1 MNANRTKI
9 LSTAALIAILFI
21 QIFWMWN
28 TYNINARQLGKECDE
43 ILEEAIALE
52 LDKTNRCD
60 SFFESGDTVAN
71 SNIYNSTLSLYDA
84 IYKKSHQDANIDTLT
99 IIADSI
105 IKAKKSPFRIAI
117 NKVNMKTGKVM
128 EGKNINSNIF
138 PFLEEVKTNILPV
151 RLDNSV
157 GFQMTITN
165 GSIYIFSHNWVLLLI
180 SILIS
185 IVIILSIIDQI
196 NYINEQERVRLL
208 REDFSYAMVHD
219 MKSPLTSIIMGTRYL
234 HSGVL
239 EKKPE
244 IKEKYFAIV
253 EDEAQ
258 HLLALINRLLTI
270 SKLEHGKLT
279 IRKTEVD
286 LEEMIADVAD
296 KYEAKSSKPI
306 HITTDIACSTALADE
321 EYLKEAISNMVDN
334 ATKYSKDEIN
344 IKISTSEDDHHIYIK
359 VYDEGIGIA
368 KSELKTIFNRYERAA
383 EHEKNPQKTRGGF
396 GIGLNYVLQVI
407 QAHGG
412 KISVKSEKGKY
423 SEFTISLPKYLTIK
437 TLAQMAL

>member
-9 LSTAALIAILFI
+9 LSTAALIAILLI
-21 QIFWMWN
+21 QMFWMWN
-28 TYNINARQLGKECDE
+28 TYNINARQLGKEYDE
-43 ILEEAIALE
+43 ILKKTIALE

-60 SFFESGDTVAN
+60 SFFESGDTVAY

-105 IKAKKSPFRIAI
+105 IKAEKLPFRIDI
-117 NKVNMKTGKVM
+117 NKVNMKTGKVIK
-128 EGKNINSNIF
+128 GKNINSNIF

-151 RLDNSV
+151 RLDYSV

-165 GSIYIFSHNWVLLLI
+165 GSIYIIRHNWVLLLI

-185 IVIILSIIDQI
+185 IVIILSLIDQI
-196 NYINEQERVRLL
+196 NYIDEQERVRLL

-219 MKSPLTSIIMGTRYL
+219 MKSPLTSIIMGTKYL

-244 IKEKYFAIV
+244 IKEKYFCIV

-258 HLLALINRLLTI
+258 HLLVLINRLLTI
-270 SKLEHGKLT
+270 SKLEHGKLH
-279 IRKTEVD
+279 IQKAEVN
-286 LEEMIADVAD
+286 LETMIDDVAD
-296 KYEAKSSKPI
+296 KYKAKSAKPI
-306 HITTDIACSTALADE
+306 HITTHIRTTTALADE
-321 EYLKEAISNMVDN
+321 EYLKEAISNLVDN
-334 ATKYSKDEIN
+334 ATKYSKEEIN
-344 IKISTSEDDHHIYIK
+344 IQISTLENDKNVYIK
-359 VYDEGIGIA
+359 VFDEGIGIA
-368 KSELKTIFNRYERAA
+368 KSELKTIFNRFERAV
-383 EHEKNPQKTRGGF
+383 EHERDARKTRGGF

-407 QAHGG
+407 NAHGG
-412 KISVKSEKGKY
+412 KISVKSEKDKW
-423 SEFTISLPKYLTIK
+423 SEFTISLPKY
-437 TLAQMAL
+437 

>member
-9 LSTAALIAILFI
+9 LSTAALIAILLI
-21 QIFWMWN
+21 QMFWMWN
-28 TYNINARQLGKECDE
+28 TYNINARQLGKEYDE
-43 ILEEAIALE
+43 ILKKTIALE

-60 SFFESGDTVAN
+60 SFFESGDTVAY

-105 IKAKKSPFRIAI
+105 IKAEKLPFRIDI
-117 NKVNMKTGKVM
+117 NKVNMKTGKVI
-128 EGKNINSNIF
+128 EGKNFNSNIF

-151 RLDNSV
+151 RLDYSV

-165 GSIYIFSHNWVLLLI
+165 GSIYIIRHNWVLLLI

-185 IVIILSIIDQI
+185 IVIILSLIDQI
-196 NYINEQERVRLL
+196 NYIDEQERVRLL

-219 MKSPLTSIIMGTRYL
+219 MKSPLTSIIMGTKYL

-244 IKEKYFAIV
+244 IKEKYFCIV

-270 SKLEHGKLT
+270 SKLEHGKLH
-279 IRKTEVD
+279 IQKAEVN
-286 LEEMIADVAD
+286 LETMIDDVAD
-296 KYEAKSSKPI
+296 KYKAKSAKPI
-306 HITTDIACSTALADE
+306 HITTHIRTTTALADE
-321 EYLKEAISNMVDN
+321 EYLKEAISNLVDN
-334 ATKYSKDEIN
+334 ATKYSKEEIN
-344 IKISTSEDDHHIYIK
+344 IQISTLENDKNVYIK
-359 VYDEGIGIA
+359 VFDEGIGIA
-368 KSELKTIFNRYERAA
+368 KSELKNIFNRFERAA
-383 EHEKNPQKTRGGF
+383 EHERDARKTRGGF

-407 QAHGG
+407 NAHGG
-412 KISVKSEKGKY
+412 RISVKSEKDKW
-423 SEFTISLPKYLTIK
+423 SEFTISLPKY
-437 TLAQMAL
+437 

>member
-9 LSTAALIAILFI
+9 LSTTALIAILLI
-21 QIFWMWN
+21 QMFWMWN
-28 TYNINARQLGKECDE
+28 TYNINARQLGKECNE
-43 ILEEAIALE
+43 ILEKAIALE

-60 SFFESGDTVAN
+60 SFFESGDTVAY

-105 IKAKKSPFRIAI
+105 IKAEKLPFRIDI
-117 NKVNMKTGKVM
+117 NKVNMKTGKVI

-151 RLDNSV
+151 RLDYSV

-165 GSIYIFSHNWVLLLI
+165 GSIYIIRHNWVLLLI

-219 MKSPLTSIIMGTRYL
+219 MKSPLTSIIMGTKYL

-244 IKEKYFAIV
+244 IKEKYFTIV

-270 SKLEHGKLT
+270 SKLEHGKLN
-279 IRKTEVD
+279 IQKTVVK
-286 LEEMIADVAD
+286 LEPMIEDVTE
-296 KYEAKSSKPI
+296 KYKAKSTKPI
-306 HITTDIACSTALADE
+306 HIATQLKVTTVAADE
-321 EYLKEAISNMVDN
+321 EYLKEAISNLIDN
-334 ATKYSKDEIN
+334 ATKYSKEKIN
-344 IKISTSEDDHHIYIK
+344 IRISTLEDNHYIYIK
-359 VYDEGIGIA
+359 VYDEGIGIS
-368 KSELKTIFNRYERAA
+368 KSEQKSVFNRFERAA
-383 EHEKNPQKTRGGF
+383 EHEKNVNKTRKGF
-396 GIGLNYVLQVI
+396 GIGLNYVFQVI
-407 QAHGG
+407 HAHGG
-412 KISVKSEKGKY
+412 KISLKSEKDKWT
-423 SEFTISLPKYLTIK
+423 EFTIALPKVSDK
-437 TLAQMAL
+437 Q

>member
-9 LSTAALIAILFI
+9 LSTAALIAILLI
-21 QIFWMWN
+21 QMFWMWN
-28 TYNINARQLGKECDE
+28 TYNINARQLGKEYDE
-43 ILEEAIALE
+43 ILKKTIALE
-52 LDKTNRCD
+52 MDKTNRCD

-117 NKVNMKTGKVM
+117 NKVNMKTGKVI

-151 RLDNSV
+151 RLDYSV

-165 GSIYIFSHNWVLLLI
+165 GSIYIIRHNWVLLLI

-185 IVIILSIIDQI
+185 IVIILSLIDQI
-196 NYINEQERVRLL
+196 NYIDEQERVRLL

-219 MKSPLTSIIMGTRYL
+219 MKSPLTSIIMGTKYL

-244 IKEKYFAIV
+244 MKEKYFCIV

-270 SKLEHGKLT
+270 SKLEHGKLH
-279 IRKTEVD
+279 IQKAEVN
-286 LEEMIADVAD
+286 LETMIEDVVD
-296 KYEAKSSKPI
+296 KYKAKSAKPI
-306 HITTDIACSTALADE
+306 HITTRFGATSALADE
-321 EYLKEAISNMVDN
+321 EYLKEAISNLVDN
-334 ATKYSKDEIN
+334 ATKYSKEEIN
-344 IKISTSEDDHHIYIK
+344 IEISTLEDDRNVYIK
-359 VYDEGIGIA
+359 VFDEGIGIA
-368 KSELKTIFNRYERAA
+368 KSELKTIFNRFERAA
-383 EHEKNPQKTRGGF
+383 EHEKNARKTRGGF

-407 QAHGG
+407 NAHSG
-412 KISVKSEKGKY
+412 KISVKSEKDKW
-423 SEFTISLPKYLTIK
+423 SEFTISLPK
-437 TLAQMAL
+437 

>member
-9 LSTAALIAILFI
+9 LSTAALIAILLI
-21 QIFWMWN
+21 QMFWMWN
-28 TYNINARQLGKECDE
+28 TYNINARQLGKEYDE
-43 ILEEAIALE
+43 ILKKTIALE

-60 SFFESGDTVAN
+60 SFFESGDTVAY

-105 IKAKKSPFRIAI
+105 IKAEKLPFRIDI
-117 NKVNMKTGKVM
+117 NKVNMKTGKVI

-151 RLDNSV
+151 RLDHSV

-165 GSIYIFSHNWVLLLI
+165 GSIYIIRHNWVLLLI

-185 IVIILSIIDQI
+185 IVIILSLIDQI
-196 NYINEQERVRLL
+196 NYIDEQERVRLL

-219 MKSPLTSIIMGTRYL
+219 MKSPLTSIIMGTKYL

-244 IKEKYFAIV
+244 IKEKYFCIV

-270 SKLEHGKLT
+270 SKLEHGKLH
-279 IRKTEVD
+279 IQKAEVN
-286 LEEMIADVAD
+286 LETMIEDVVD
-296 KYEAKSSKPI
+296 KYKAKSAKPI
-306 HITTDIACSTALADE
+306 HITTRFGTTSALADE
-321 EYLKEAISNMVDN
+321 EYLKEAISNLVDN
-334 ATKYSKDEIN
+334 ATKYSKEEIN
-344 IKISTSEDDHHIYIK
+344 IQISTLENDKNVDIK
-359 VYDEGIGIA
+359 VFDEGIGIA
-368 KSELKTIFNRYERAA
+368 KSELKNIFNRFERAA
-383 EHEKNPQKTRGGF
+383 EHERDARKTRGGF

-407 QAHGG
+407 NAHGG
-412 KISVKSEKGKY
+412 KISVKSEKDKW
-423 SEFTISLPKYLTIK
+423 SEFTISLPKY
-437 TLAQMAL
+437 

>member
-9 LSTAALIAILFI
+9 LSTAALIAILLI
-21 QIFWMWN
+21 QMFWMWN
-28 TYNINARQLGKECDE
+28 TYNINARQLGKEYDE
-43 ILEEAIALE
+43 ILKKTIALE

-105 IKAKKSPFRIAI
+105 IKAEKLPFRIDI
-117 NKVNMKTGKVM
+117 NKVNMKTGKVI

-151 RLDNSV
+151 RLDYSV

-165 GSIYIFSHNWVLLLI
+165 GSIYIIRHNWVLLLI

-185 IVIILSIIDQI
+185 IVIILSLIDQI
-196 NYINEQERVRLL
+196 NYIDEQERVRLL

-219 MKSPLTSIIMGTRYL
+219 MKSPLTSIIMGTKYL

-244 IKEKYFAIV
+244 MKEKYFCIV

-270 SKLEHGKLT
+270 SKLEHGKLH
-279 IRKTEVD
+279 IQKAEVN
-286 LEEMIADVAD
+286 LETMIEDVVD
-296 KYEAKSSKPI
+296 KYKAKSAKPI
-306 HITTDIACSTALADE
+306 HITTRFGTTSALADE
-321 EYLKEAISNMVDN
+321 EYLKEAISNLVDN
-334 ATKYSKDEIN
+334 ATKYSKEEIN
-344 IKISTSEDDHHIYIK
+344 IQISTLENDKNVYIK
-359 VYDEGIGIA
+359 VFDEGIGIA
-368 KSELKTIFNRYERAA
+368 KSELKNIFNRFERAA
-383 EHEKNPQKTRGGF
+383 EHERDARKTRGGF

-407 QAHGG
+407 NAHGG
-412 KISVKSEKGKY
+412 RISVKSEKDKW
-423 SEFTISLPKYLTIK
+423 SEFTISLPKY
-437 TLAQMAL
+437 

>member
-9 LSTAALIAILFI
+9 LSTAALIAILLI
-21 QIFWMWN
+21 QMFWMWN
-28 TYNINARQLGKECDE
+28 TYNINARKLGKECDE

-117 NKVNMKTGKVM
+117 NKVNMKTGKVI

-151 RLDNSV
+151 RLDYSV

-165 GSIYIFSHNWVLLLI
+165 GSIYIIRHNWVLLLI

-185 IVIILSIIDQI
+185 IVIILSLIDQI
-196 NYINEQERVRLL
+196 NYIDEQERVRLL

-219 MKSPLTSIIMGTRYL
+219 MKSPLTSIIMGTKYL

-244 IKEKYFAIV
+244 IKEKYFCIV

-270 SKLEHGKLT
+270 SKLEHGKLH
-279 IRKTEVD
+279 IQKAEVN
-286 LEEMIADVAD
+286 LETMIEDVVD
-296 KYEAKSSKPI
+296 KYKAKSAKPI
-306 HITTDIACSTALADE
+306 HITTRFGTTSALADE

-334 ATKYSKDEIN
+334 ATKYSKDKIN
-344 IKISTSEDDHHIYIK
+344 IQISTFEDDKHIYIK

-368 KSELKTIFNRYERAA
+368 KSELKTIFNRYERAT
-383 EHEKNPQKTRGGF
+383 EHEKNPKKTRGGF

-423 SEFTISLPKYLTIK
+423 SEFTISLPK
-437 TLAQMAL
+437 

>member
-1 MNANRTKI
+1 MKINRAKI
-9 LSTAALIAILFI
+9 LSTTALIAVLVM
-21 QIFWMWN
+21 QLFWMWN
-28 TYNINARQLGKECDE
+28 TFEMTVHQMGYASIWGLTPNAR
-43 ILEEAIALE
+43 IEALLSAFMQS
-52 LDKTNRCD
+52 R
-60 SFFESGDTVAN
+60 FTVF
-71 SNIYNSTLSLYDA
+71 T
-84 IYKKSHQDANIDTLT
+84 
-99 IIADSI
+99 
-105 IKAKKSPFRIAI
+105 
-117 NKVNMKTGKVM
+117 
-128 EGKNINSNIF
+128 
-138 PFLEEVKTNILPV
+138 
-151 RLDNSV
+151 
-157 GFQMTITN
+157 
-165 GSIYIFSHNWVLLLI
+165 
-180 SILIS
+180 SILTT
-185 IVIILSIIDQI
+185 IVIIHSIIDQI
-196 NYINEQERVRLL
+196 NYIDEQERIRLL

-244 IKEKYFAIV
+244 IKEKYFTIV

>member
-9 LSTAALIAILFI
+9 LSTAALIAILLI
-21 QIFWMWN
+21 QMFWMWN
-28 TYNINARQLGKECDE
+28 TYNINARQLGKEYDE
-43 ILEEAIALE
+43 ILKKTIALE

-60 SFFESGDTVAN
+60 SFFESGDTVAY

-105 IKAKKSPFRIAI
+105 IKAEKLPFRIDI
-117 NKVNMKTGKVM
+117 NKVNMKTGKVI

-151 RLDNSV
+151 RLDYSV

-165 GSIYIFSHNWVLLLI
+165 GSIYIIRHNWVLLLI

-185 IVIILSIIDQI
+185 IVIILSLIDQI
-196 NYINEQERVRLL
+196 NYIDEQERVRLL

-219 MKSPLTSIIMGTRYL
+219 MKSPLTSIIMGTKYL

-244 IKEKYFAIV
+244 IKEKYFCIV

-270 SKLEHGKLT
+270 SKLEHGKLH
-279 IRKTEVD
+279 IQKAEVN
-286 LEEMIADVAD
+286 LETMIDDVAD
-296 KYEAKSSKPI
+296 KYKAKSAKPI
-306 HITTDIACSTALADE
+306 HITTHIRTTTALADE
-321 EYLKEAISNMVDN
+321 EYLKEAISNLVDN
-334 ATKYSKDEIN
+334 ATKYSKEEIN
-344 IKISTSEDDHHIYIK
+344 IQISTLENDKNVYIK
-359 VYDEGIGIA
+359 VFDEGIGIA
-368 KSELKTIFNRYERAA
+368 KSELKTIFNRFERAA
-383 EHEKNPQKTRGGF
+383 EHERDARKTRGGF

-407 QAHGG
+407 NAHGG
-412 KISVKSEKGKY
+412 KISVKSEKDKW
-423 SEFTISLPKYLTIK
+423 SEFTISLSKY
-437 TLAQMAL
+437 

>member
-9 LSTAALIAILFI
+9 LSTAALIAILLI
-21 QIFWMWN
+21 QMFWMWN
-28 TYNINARQLGKECDE
+28 TYNINARQLGKEYDE
-43 ILEEAIALE
+43 ILKKTIALE

-105 IKAKKSPFRIAI
+105 IKAEKLPFRIDI
-117 NKVNMKTGKVM
+117 NKVNMKTGKVI

-151 RLDNSV
+151 RLDYSV

-165 GSIYIFSHNWVLLLI
+165 GSIYIIRHNWVLLLI

-185 IVIILSIIDQI
+185 IVIILSLIDQI
-196 NYINEQERVRLL
+196 NYIDEQERVRLL

-219 MKSPLTSIIMGTRYL
+219 MKSPLTSIIMGTKYL

-244 IKEKYFAIV
+244 MKEKYFCIV

-270 SKLEHGKLT
+270 SKLEHGKLH
-279 IRKTEVD
+279 IQKAEVN
-286 LEEMIADVAD
+286 LETMIDDVAD
-296 KYEAKSSKPI
+296 KYKAKSAKPI
-306 HITTDIACSTALADE
+306 HITTHIRATTALADE
-321 EYLKEAISNMVDN
+321 EYLKEAISNLVDN
-334 ATKYSKDEIN
+334 ATKYSKEEIN
-344 IKISTSEDDHHIYIK
+344 IQISTLENDKNVYIK
-359 VYDEGIGIA
+359 VFDEGIGIA
-368 KSELKTIFNRYERAA
+368 KSELKNIFNRFERAA
-383 EHEKNPQKTRGGF
+383 EHERDARKTRGGF

-407 QAHGG
+407 NAHGG
-412 KISVKSEKGKY
+412 RISVKSEKDKW
-423 SEFTISLPKYLTIK
+423 SEFTISLPKY
-437 TLAQMAL
+437 

>member
-9 LSTAALIAILFI
+9 LSTAALIAILLI
-21 QIFWMWN
+21 QMFWMWN
-28 TYNINARQLGKECDE
+28 TYNINARQLGKEYDE
-43 ILEEAIALE
+43 ILKKAIALE

-105 IKAKKSPFRIAI
+105 IKAEKSPFRIAI
-117 NKVNMKTGKVM
+117 NKVNMKTRKVI

-151 RLDNSV
+151 RLDYSV

-165 GSIYIFSHNWVLLLI
+165 GSIYIIRHNWVLLLI

-185 IVIILSIIDQI
+185 IVIILSLIDQI
-196 NYINEQERVRLL
+196 NYIDEQERVRLL

-219 MKSPLTSIIMGTRYL
+219 MKSPLTSIIMGTKYL

-244 IKEKYFAIV
+244 MKEKYFCIV

-270 SKLEHGKLT
+270 SKLEHGKLH
-279 IRKTEVD
+279 IQKAEVN
-286 LEEMIADVAD
+286 LETMIEDVVD
-296 KYEAKSSKPI
+296 KYKAKSAKPI
-306 HITTDIACSTALADE
+306 HITTRFGTTSALADE
-321 EYLKEAISNMVDN
+321 EYLKEAISNLVDN
-334 ATKYSKDEIN
+334 ATKYSKEEIN
-344 IKISTSEDDHHIYIK
+344 IQISTLENDKNVYIN
-359 VYDEGIGIA
+359 VFDEGIGIA
-368 KSELKTIFNRYERAA
+368 KSELKTIFNRFERAA
-383 EHEKNPQKTRGGF
+383 EHERDARKTRGGF

-407 QAHGG
+407 NAHGG
-412 KISVKSEKGKY
+412 RISVKSEKDKW
-423 SEFTISLPKYLTIK
+423 SEFTISLPKY
-437 TLAQMAL
+437 

>member
-1 MNANRTKI
+1 MKINRAKI
-9 LSTAALIAILFI
+9 LSTTALIAVLVM
-21 QIFWMWN
+21 QLFWMWN
-28 TYNINARQLGKECDE
+28 TFEMTVHQMGYASIWGLTPNAR
-43 ILEEAIALE
+43 IEALLSAFMQS
-52 LDKTNRCD
+52 R
-60 SFFESGDTVAN
+60 FTVF
-71 SNIYNSTLSLYDA
+71 T
-84 IYKKSHQDANIDTLT
+84 
-99 IIADSI
+99 
-105 IKAKKSPFRIAI
+105 
-117 NKVNMKTGKVM
+117 
-128 EGKNINSNIF
+128 
-138 PFLEEVKTNILPV
+138 
-151 RLDNSV
+151 
-157 GFQMTITN
+157 
-165 GSIYIFSHNWVLLLI
+165 
-180 SILIS
+180 SILTT

-196 NYINEQERVRLL
+196 NYIDEQERIRLL

-437 TLAQMAL
+437 TLARWHFRHGQ

>member
-1 MNANRTKI
+1 MKINRAKI
-9 LSTAALIAILFI
+9 LSTTALIAVLVM
-21 QIFWMWN
+21 QLFWMWN
-28 TYNINARQLGKECDE
+28 TFEMTVHQMGYASIWGLTPNAR
-43 ILEEAIALE
+43 IEALLSAFMQS
-52 LDKTNRCD
+52 R
-60 SFFESGDTVAN
+60 FTVF
-71 SNIYNSTLSLYDA
+71 T
-84 IYKKSHQDANIDTLT
+84 
-99 IIADSI
+99 
-105 IKAKKSPFRIAI
+105 
-117 NKVNMKTGKVM
+117 
-128 EGKNINSNIF
+128 
-138 PFLEEVKTNILPV
+138 
-151 RLDNSV
+151 
-157 GFQMTITN
+157 
-165 GSIYIFSHNWVLLLI
+165 
-180 SILIS
+180 SILTT

-196 NYINEQERVRLL
+196 NYIDEQERIRLL

-258 HLLALINRLLTI
+258 HLLALINRLLNI

>member
-9 LSTAALIAILFI
+9 LSTAALIAILLI
-21 QIFWMWN
+21 QMFWMWN
-28 TYNINARQLGKECDE
+28 TYNINARQLGKEYDE
-43 ILEEAIALE
+43 ILKKTIALE

-105 IKAKKSPFRIAI
+105 IKAEKLPFRIDI
-117 NKVNMKTGKVM
+117 NKVNMKTGKVI

-151 RLDNSV
+151 RLDYSV

-165 GSIYIFSHNWVLLLI
+165 GSIYIIRHNWVLLLI

-185 IVIILSIIDQI
+185 IVIILSLIDQI
-196 NYINEQERVRLL
+196 NYIDEQERVRLL

-219 MKSPLTSIIMGTRYL
+219 MKSPLTSIIMGTKYL

-244 IKEKYFAIV
+244 MKEKYFCIV

-270 SKLEHGKLT
+270 SKLEHGKLH
-279 IRKTEVD
+279 IQKAEVN
-286 LEEMIADVAD
+286 LETMIEDVVD
-296 KYEAKSSKPI
+296 KYKAKSAKPI
-306 HITTDIACSTALADE
+306 HIITRFGATSALADE
-321 EYLKEAISNMVDN
+321 EYLKEAISNLVDN
-334 ATKYSKDEIN
+334 ATKYSKEEIN
-344 IKISTSEDDHHIYIK
+344 IEISTLEDDRNVYIK
-359 VYDEGIGIA
+359 VFDEGIGIA
-368 KSELKTIFNRYERAA
+368 KSELKTIFNRFERAA
-383 EHEKNPQKTRGGF
+383 EHEKDARKTRGGF

-407 QAHGG
+407 NAHSG
-412 KISVKSEKGKY
+412 KISVKSEKDKW
-423 SEFTISLPKYLTIK
+423 SEFTISLPK
-437 TLAQMAL
+437 

>member
-9 LSTAALIAILFI
+9 LSTAALIAILLI
-21 QIFWMWN
+21 QMFWMWN
-28 TYNINARQLGKECDE
+28 TYNINARQLGKEYDE
-43 ILEEAIALE
+43 ILKKTIALE

-60 SFFESGDTVAN
+60 SFFESGDTVAY

-105 IKAKKSPFRIAI
+105 IKAEKLPFRIDI
-117 NKVNMKTGKVM
+117 NKVNMKTGKVI

-151 RLDNSV
+151 RLDYSV

-165 GSIYIFSHNWVLLLI
+165 GSIYIIRHNWVLLLI

-185 IVIILSIIDQI
+185 IVIILSLIDQI
-196 NYINEQERVRLL
+196 NYIDEQERVRLL

-219 MKSPLTSIIMGTRYL
+219 MKSPLTSIIMGTKYL

-244 IKEKYFAIV
+244 MKEKYFCIV

-270 SKLEHGKLT
+270 SKLEHGKLH
-279 IRKTEVD
+279 IQKAEVN
-286 LEEMIADVAD
+286 LETMIDDVAD
-296 KYEAKSSKPI
+296 KYKAKSAKPI
-306 HITTDIACSTALADE
+306 HITTHIRATSALADE
-321 EYLKEAISNMVDN
+321 EYLKEAISNLVDN
-334 ATKYSKDEIN
+334 ATKYSKEEIN
-344 IKISTSEDDHHIYIK
+344 IQISTLENDKNVDIK
-359 VYDEGIGIA
+359 VFDEGIGIA
-368 KSELKTIFNRYERAA
+368 KSELKNIFNRFERAA
-383 EHEKNPQKTRGGF
+383 EHERDARKTRGGF

-407 QAHGG
+407 NAHGG
-412 KISVKSEKGKY
+412 KISVKSEKDKW
-423 SEFTISLPKYLTIK
+423 SEFTISLPKY
-437 TLAQMAL
+437 

>member
-9 LSTAALIAILFI
+9 LSTAALIAILLI
-21 QIFWMWN
+21 QMFWMWN
-28 TYNINARQLGKECDE
+28 TYNINARQLGKEYDE
-43 ILEEAIALE
+43 ILKKTIALE

-60 SFFESGDTVAN
+60 SFFESGDTVAY

-105 IKAKKSPFRIAI
+105 IKAEKLPFRIDI
-117 NKVNMKTGKVM
+117 NKVNMKTGKVI

-151 RLDNSV
+151 RLDYSV

-165 GSIYIFSHNWVLLLI
+165 GSIYIIRHNWVLLLI

-185 IVIILSIIDQI
+185 IVIILSLIDQI
-196 NYINEQERVRLL
+196 NYIDEQERVRLL

-219 MKSPLTSIIMGTRYL
+219 MKSPLTSIIMGTKYL

-244 IKEKYFAIV
+244 IKEKYFCIV

-270 SKLEHGKLT
+270 SKLEHGKLH
-279 IRKTEVD
+279 IQKAEVN
-286 LEEMIADVAD
+286 LETMIDDVAD
-296 KYEAKSSKPI
+296 KYKAKSAKPI
-306 HITTDIACSTALADE
+306 HITTHIGATTALADE
-321 EYLKEAISNMVDN
+321 EYLKEAISNLVDN
-334 ATKYSKDEIN
+334 ATKYSKEEIN
-344 IKISTSEDDHHIYIK
+344 IQISTLENDKNVYIK
-359 VYDEGIGIA
+359 VFDEGIGIA
-368 KSELKTIFNRYERAA
+368 KSELKTIFNRFERAA
-383 EHEKNPQKTRGGF
+383 EHERDARKTRGGF

-407 QAHGG
+407 NAHGG
-412 KISVKSEKGKY
+412 KISVKSEKDKW
-423 SEFTISLPKYLTIK
+423 SEFTISLPKY
-437 TLAQMAL
+437 

>member
-9 LSTAALIAILFI
+9 LSTAALIAILLI
-21 QIFWMWN
+21 QMFWMWN
-28 TYNINARQLGKECDE
+28 TYNINARQLGKEYDE
-43 ILEEAIALE
+43 ILKKTIALE

-60 SFFESGDTVAN
+60 SFFESGDTVAY

-105 IKAKKSPFRIAI
+105 IKAEKLPFRIDI
-117 NKVNMKTGKVM
+117 NKVNMKTGKVI

-151 RLDNSV
+151 RLDYSV

-165 GSIYIFSHNWVLLLI
+165 GSIYIIRHNWVLLLI

-185 IVIILSIIDQI
+185 IVIILSLIDQI
-196 NYINEQERVRLL
+196 NYIDEQERVRLL

-219 MKSPLTSIIMGTRYL
+219 MKSPLTSIIMGTKYL

-244 IKEKYFAIV
+244 IKEKYFCIV

-270 SKLEHGKLT
+270 SKLEHGKLH
-279 IRKTEVD
+279 IQKAEVN
-286 LEEMIADVAD
+286 LETMIDDVAD
-296 KYEAKSSKPI
+296 KYKAKSAKPI
-306 HITTDIACSTALADE
+306 HITTHIRTTTALADE
-321 EYLKEAISNMVDN
+321 EYLKEAISNLVDN
-334 ATKYSKDEIN
+334 ATKYSKEEIN
-344 IKISTSEDDHHIYIK
+344 IQISTLENDKNVYIN
-359 VYDEGIGIA
+359 VFDEGIGIA
-368 KSELKTIFNRYERAA
+368 KSELKTIFNRFERAA
-383 EHEKNPQKTRGGF
+383 EHERDARKTRGGF

-407 QAHGG
+407 NAHGG
-412 KISVKSEKGKY
+412 RISVKSEKDKW
-423 SEFTISLPKYLTIK
+423 SEFTISLPKY
-437 TLAQMAL
+437 

>member
-9 LSTAALIAILFI
+9 LSTTALIAILFI

-28 TYNINARQLGKECDE
+28 TYNINARQLGKECNE
-43 ILEEAIALE
+43 ILEKAIALE

-117 NKVNMKTGKVM
+117 NKVNMKTGKVI

-151 RLDNSV
+151 RLDYSV

-165 GSIYIFSHNWVLLLI
+165 GSIYIIRHNWVLLLI

-185 IVIILSIIDQI
+185 IVIILSLIDQI
-196 NYINEQERVRLL
+196 NYIDEQERVRLL

-219 MKSPLTSIIMGTRYL
+219 MKSPLTSIIMGTKYL

-244 IKEKYFAIV
+244 MKEKYFCIV

-270 SKLEHGKLT
+270 SKLEHGKLH
-279 IRKTEVD
+279 IQKAEVN
-286 LEEMIADVAD
+286 LETMIEDVVD
-296 KYEAKSSKPI
+296 KYKAKSAKPI
-306 HITTDIACSTALADE
+306 HIITRFGATSALADE
-321 EYLKEAISNMVDN
+321 EYLKEAISNLVDN
-334 ATKYSKDEIN
+334 ATKYSKEEIN
-344 IKISTSEDDHHIYIK
+344 IEISTLEDDRNVYIK
-359 VYDEGIGIA
+359 VFDEGIGIA
-368 KSELKTIFNRYERAA
+368 KSELKTIFNRFERAA
-383 EHEKNPQKTRGGF
+383 EHEKDARKTRGGF

-407 QAHGG
+407 NAHGG
-412 KISVKSEKGKY
+412 KVSIKSEKGKW
-423 SEFTISLPKYLTIK
+423 SEFTISLPK
-437 TLAQMAL
+437 

>member
-9 LSTAALIAILFI
+9 LSTAALIAILLI
-21 QIFWMWN
+21 QMFWMWN
-28 TYNINARQLGKECDE
+28 TYNINARQLGKEYDE
-43 ILEEAIALE
+43 ILKKTIALE

-105 IKAKKSPFRIAI
+105 IKAEKLPFRIDI
-117 NKVNMKTGKVM
+117 NKVNMKTGKVI

-151 RLDNSV
+151 RLDYSV

-165 GSIYIFSHNWVLLLI
+165 GSIYIIRHNWVLLLI

-185 IVIILSIIDQI
+185 IVIILSLIDQI
-196 NYINEQERVRLL
+196 NYIDEQERVRLL

-219 MKSPLTSIIMGTRYL
+219 MKSPLTSIIMGTKYL

-244 IKEKYFAIV
+244 MKEKYFCIV

-270 SKLEHGKLT
+270 SKLEHGKLH
-279 IRKTEVD
+279 IQKAEVN
-286 LEEMIADVAD
+286 LETMIEDVVD
-296 KYEAKSSKPI
+296 KYKAKSAKPI
-306 HITTDIACSTALADE
+306 HITTRFGTTSALADE
-321 EYLKEAISNMVDN
+321 EYLKEAISNLVDN
-334 ATKYSKDEIN
+334 ATKYSKEEIN
-344 IKISTSEDDHHIYIK
+344 IQISTLENDKNVYIK
-359 VYDEGIGIA
+359 VFDEGIGIA
-368 KSELKTIFNRYERAA
+368 KSELKNIFNRFERAA
-383 EHEKNPQKTRGGF
+383 DHERDARKTRGGF

-407 QAHGG
+407 NAHGG
-412 KISVKSEKGKY
+412 RISVKSEKDKW
-423 SEFTISLPKYLTIK
+423 SEFTISLPKY
-437 TLAQMAL
+437 

>member
-9 LSTAALIAILFI
+9 LSTTALIAILFI

-60 SFFESGDTVAN
+60 SFFESGDTVAY

-105 IKAKKSPFRIAI
+105 IKAEKLPFRIDI
-117 NKVNMKTGKVM
+117 NKVNMKTGKVI

-151 RLDNSV
+151 RLDYSV

-165 GSIYIFSHNWVLLLI
+165 GSIYIIRHNWVLLLI

-185 IVIILSIIDQI
+185 IVIILSLIDQI
-196 NYINEQERVRLL
+196 NYIDEQERVRLL

-219 MKSPLTSIIMGTRYL
+219 MKSPLTSIIMGTKYL

-244 IKEKYFAIV
+244 IKEKYFCIV

-270 SKLEHGKLT
+270 SKLEHGKLH
-279 IRKTEVD
+279 IQKAEVN
-286 LEEMIADVAD
+286 LETMIDDVAD
-296 KYEAKSSKPI
+296 KYKAKSAKPI
-306 HITTDIACSTALADE
+306 HITTHIRTTTALADE
-321 EYLKEAISNMVDN
+321 EYLKEAISNLVDN
-334 ATKYSKDEIN
+334 ATKYSKEEIN
-344 IKISTSEDDHHIYIK
+344 IQISTLENDKNVYIK
-359 VYDEGIGIA
+359 VFDEGIGIA
-368 KSELKTIFNRYERAA
+368 KSELKTIFNRFERAA
-383 EHEKNPQKTRGGF
+383 EHERDARKTRGGF

-407 QAHGG
+407 NAHGG
-412 KISVKSEKGKY
+412 RISVKSEKDKW
-423 SEFTISLPKYLTIK
+423 SEFTISLPKY
-437 TLAQMAL
+437 

>member
-9 LSTAALIAILFI
+9 LSTAALIAILLI
-21 QIFWMWN
+21 QMFWMWN
-28 TYNINARQLGKECDE
+28 TYNINARKLGKECDE

-117 NKVNMKTGKVM
+117 NKVNMKTGKVI

-151 RLDNSV
+151 RLDYSV

-165 GSIYIFSHNWVLLLI
+165 GSIYIIRHNWVLLLI

-185 IVIILSIIDQI
+185 IVIILSLIDQI
-196 NYINEQERVRLL
+196 NYIDEQERVRLL

-219 MKSPLTSIIMGTRYL
+219 MKSPLTSIIMGTKYL

-244 IKEKYFAIV
+244 MKEKYFCIV

-270 SKLEHGKLT
+270 SKLEHGKLH
-279 IRKTEVD
+279 IQKAEVN
-286 LEEMIADVAD
+286 LETMIEDVVD
-296 KYEAKSSKPI
+296 KYKAKSAKPI
-306 HITTDIACSTALADE
+306 HITTRFGTTSALADE
-321 EYLKEAISNMVDN
+321 EYLKEAISNLVDN
-334 ATKYSKDEIN
+334 ATKYSKEEIN
-344 IKISTSEDDHHIYIK
+344 IQISTLENDKNVYIN
-359 VYDEGIGIA
+359 VFDEGIGIA
-368 KSELKTIFNRYERAA
+368 KSELKTIFNRFERAA
-383 EHEKNPQKTRGGF
+383 EPERDARKTRGGF

-407 QAHGG
+407 NAHGG
-412 KISVKSEKGKY
+412 RISVKSEKDKW
-423 SEFTISLPKYLTIK
+423 SEFTISLPKY
-437 TLAQMAL
+437 

>member
-9 LSTAALIAILFI
+9 LSTTALIAILFI

-43 ILEEAIALE
+43 ILEKT
-52 LDKTNRCD
+52 LDRDIDTKMAKYVDMDDTIQTENSYHPEVAFYDYIYRKT
-60 SFFESGDTVAN
+60 
-71 SNIYNSTLSLYDA
+71 
-84 IYKKSHQDANIDTLT
+84 HQDANIDTLT
-99 IIADSI
+99 NIADSI
-105 IKAKKSPFRIAI
+105 FKAENLPFRTVI

-165 GSIYIFSHNWVLLLI
+165 GSIYIIQQNWVLLLI

-185 IVIILSIIDQI
+185 IVIILSLIDQI

-219 MKSPLTSIIMGTRYL
+219 MKSPLTSIIMGTKYL

-244 IKEKYFAIV
+244 IKEKYFTIV

-270 SKLEHGKLT
+270 SKLEHGKLNIQKT
-279 IRKTEVD
+279 IVN
-286 LEEMIADVAD
+286 LEPMIEDVVE
-296 KYEAKSSKPI
+296 KYKAKSAKPI
-306 HITTDIACSTALADE
+306 HIATQLKVTTVAADE
-321 EYLKEAISNMVDN
+321 EYLKEAISNLVDN
-334 ATKYSKDEIN
+334 ATKYSKEEIN
-344 IKISTSEDDHHIYIK
+344 IRISTLEDNQYIYIK
-359 VYDEGIGIA
+359 VYDEGIGIS
-368 KSELKTIFNRYERAA
+368 KSEQKYIFNRFERAT
-383 EHEKNPQKTRGGF
+383 EHEKDTNKTRKGF

-407 QAHGG
+407 HAHQG
-412 KISVKSEKGKY
+412 KISVKSKKDRW
-423 SEFTISLPKYLTIK
+423 SEFTIALPKLSYK
-437 TLAQMAL
+437 Q

>member
-9 LSTAALIAILFI
+9 LSTAALIAILLI
-21 QIFWMWN
+21 QMFWMWN
-28 TYNINARQLGKECDE
+28 TYNINARQLGKEYDE
-43 ILEEAIALE
+43 ILKKTIALE

-60 SFFESGDTVAN
+60 SFFESGDTVAYC
-71 SNIYNSTLSLYDA
+71 NIYNSTLSLYDA

-105 IKAKKSPFRIAI
+105 IKAEKLPFRIDI
-117 NKVNMKTGKVM
+117 NKVNMKTGKVI

-151 RLDNSV
+151 RLDYSV

-165 GSIYIFSHNWVLLLI
+165 GSIYIIRHNWVLLLI

-185 IVIILSIIDQI
+185 IVIILSLIDQI
-196 NYINEQERVRLL
+196 NYIDEQERVRLL

-219 MKSPLTSIIMGTRYL
+219 MKSPLTSIIMGTKYL

-244 IKEKYFAIV
+244 MKEKYFCIV

-270 SKLEHGKLT
+270 SKLEHGKLH
-279 IRKTEVD
+279 IQKAEVN
-286 LEEMIADVAD
+286 LETMIEDVVD
-296 KYEAKSSKPI
+296 KYKAKSAKPI
-306 HITTDIACSTALADE
+306 HITTRFGATSALADE
-321 EYLKEAISNMVDN
+321 EYLKEAISNLVDN
-334 ATKYSKDEIN
+334 ATKYSKEEIN
-344 IKISTSEDDHHIYIK
+344 IEISTLEDDSNVYIK
-359 VYDEGIGIA
+359 VFDEGIGIA
-368 KSELKTIFNRYERAA
+368 KSEQKTIFNRFERAA
-383 EHEKNPQKTRGGF
+383 EHEKDARKTRGGF

-407 QAHGG
+407 NAHGG
-412 KISVKSEKGKY
+412 KISVKSEKDKW
-423 SEFTISLPKYLTIK
+423 SEFTISLPK
-437 TLAQMAL
+437 

>member
-9 LSTAALIAILFI
+9 LSTAALIAILLI
-21 QIFWMWN
+21 QMFWMWN
-28 TYNINARQLGKECDE
+28 TYNINARQLGKEYDE
-43 ILEEAIALE
+43 ILKKTIALE

-105 IKAKKSPFRIAI
+105 IKAEKLPFRIDI
-117 NKVNMKTGKVM
+117 NKVNMKTGKVI

-151 RLDNSV
+151 RLDYSV

-165 GSIYIFSHNWVLLLI
+165 GSIYIIRHNWVLLLI

-185 IVIILSIIDQI
+185 IVIILSLIDQI
-196 NYINEQERVRLL
+196 NYIDEQERVRLL

-219 MKSPLTSIIMGTRYL
+219 MKSPLTSIIMGTKYL

-244 IKEKYFAIV
+244 IKEKYFCIV

-270 SKLEHGKLT
+270 SKLEHGKLH
-279 IRKTEVD
+279 IQKAEVN
-286 LEEMIADVAD
+286 LETMIDDVAD
-296 KYEAKSSKPI
+296 KYKAKSAKPI
-306 HITTDIACSTALADE
+306 HITTHIRATTALADE
-321 EYLKEAISNMVDN
+321 EYLKEAISNLVDN
-334 ATKYSKDEIN
+334 ATKYSKEEIN
-344 IKISTSEDDHHIYIK
+344 IQISTLENDKNIYIK
-359 VYDEGIGIA
+359 VFDEGIGIA
-368 KSELKTIFNRYERAA
+368 KSELKTIFNRFERAA
-383 EHEKNPQKTRGGF
+383 EHERDARKTRGGF

-407 QAHGG
+407 NAHGG
-412 KISVKSEKGKY
+412 KISVKSEKDKW
-423 SEFTISLPKYLTIK
+423 SEFTISLPKY
-437 TLAQMAL
+437 

>member
-1 MNANRTKI
+1 MKINRAKI
-9 LSTAALIAILFI
+9 LSTTALIAVLVM
-21 QIFWMWN
+21 QLFWMWN
-28 TYNINARQLGKECDE
+28 TFEMTVHQMGYASIWGLTPNAR
-43 ILEEAIALE
+43 IEALLSAFMQS
-52 LDKTNRCD
+52 R
-60 SFFESGDTVAN
+60 FTVF
-71 SNIYNSTLSLYDA
+71 T
-84 IYKKSHQDANIDTLT
+84 
-99 IIADSI
+99 
-105 IKAKKSPFRIAI
+105 
-117 NKVNMKTGKVM
+117 
-128 EGKNINSNIF
+128 
-138 PFLEEVKTNILPV
+138 
-151 RLDNSV
+151 
-157 GFQMTITN
+157 
-165 GSIYIFSHNWVLLLI
+165 
-180 SILIS
+180 SILTT

-196 NYINEQERVRLL
+196 NYIDEQERIRLL

-423 SEFTISLPKYLTIK
+423 FEFTISLPKYLTIK

>member
-9 LSTAALIAILFI
+9 LSTAALIAILLI
-21 QIFWMWN
+21 QMFWMWN
-28 TYNINARQLGKECDE
+28 TYNINARKLGKECDE

-117 NKVNMKTGKVM
+117 NKVNMKTGKM
-128 EGKNINSNIF
+128 IEGKNINSNIF

-151 RLDNSV
+151 RLDYSV

-165 GSIYIFSHNWVLLLI
+165 GSIYIIRHNWVLLLI

-185 IVIILSIIDQI
+185 IVIILSLIDQI
-196 NYINEQERVRLL
+196 NYIDEQERVRLL

-219 MKSPLTSIIMGTRYL
+219 MKSPLTSIIMGTKYL

-239 EKKPE
+239 EKKTE
-244 IKEKYFAIV
+244 MKEKYFCIV

-270 SKLEHGKLT
+270 SKLEHGKLH
-279 IRKTEVD
+279 IQKAEVN
-286 LEEMIADVAD
+286 LETMIEDVVD
-296 KYEAKSSKPI
+296 KYKAKSAKPI
-306 HITTDIACSTALADE
+306 HITTRFGTTSALADE
-321 EYLKEAISNMVDN
+321 EYLKEAISNLVDN
-334 ATKYSKDEIN
+334 ATKYSKEEIN
-344 IKISTSEDDHHIYIK
+344 IQISTLENDKNVYIK
-359 VYDEGIGIA
+359 VFDEGIGIA
-368 KSELKTIFNRYERAA
+368 KSELKTIFNRFERAA
-383 EHEKNPQKTRGGF
+383 EHERDARKTRGGF

-407 QAHGG
+407 NAHGG
-412 KISVKSEKGKY
+412 RISVKSEKDKW
-423 SEFTISLPKYLTIK
+423 SEFTISLPKY
-437 TLAQMAL
+437 

>member
-9 LSTAALIAILFI
+9 LSTTALIAILFI

-28 TYNINARQLGKECDE
+28 TYNINARQLGKECNE
-43 ILEEAIALE
+43 ILEKAIALE

-60 SFFESGDTVAN
+60 SFFESGDTIAS
-71 SNIYNSTLSLYDA
+71 SNIYNPTLSLYDA
-84 IYKKSHQDANIDTLT
+84 IYKKSHQDANTDILT
-99 IIADSI
+99 NIADSI
-105 IKAKKSPFRIAI
+105 FKAEKLPFRAAI

-138 PFLEEVKTNILPV
+138 PFLEEVKTNIQPV

-165 GSIYIFSHNWVLLLI
+165 GSIYIIQQNWVLLLI

-185 IVIILSIIDQI
+185 IVIILSLIDQI
-196 NYINEQERVRLL
+196 NYIDEQERVRLL

-219 MKSPLTSIIMGTRYL
+219 MKSPLTSIIMGTKYL

-244 IKEKYFAIV
+244 MKEKYFCIV

-270 SKLEHGKLT
+270 SKLEHGKLH
-279 IRKTEVD
+279 IQKAEVN
-286 LEEMIADVAD
+286 LETMIEDVVD
-296 KYEAKSSKPI
+296 KYKAKSAKPI
-306 HITTDIACSTALADE
+306 HIITRFGATSALADE
-321 EYLKEAISNMVDN
+321 EYLKEAISNLVDN
-334 ATKYSKDEIN
+334 ATKYSKEEIN
-344 IKISTSEDDHHIYIK
+344 IEISTLEDDRNVYIK
-359 VYDEGIGIA
+359 VFDEGIGIA
-368 KSELKTIFNRYERAA
+368 KSELKTIFNRFERAA
-383 EHEKNPQKTRGGF
+383 EHEKDARKTRGGF

-407 QAHGG
+407 NAHSG
-412 KISVKSEKGKY
+412 KISVKSEKDKW
-423 SEFTISLPKYLTIK
+423 SEFTISLPK
-437 TLAQMAL
+437 